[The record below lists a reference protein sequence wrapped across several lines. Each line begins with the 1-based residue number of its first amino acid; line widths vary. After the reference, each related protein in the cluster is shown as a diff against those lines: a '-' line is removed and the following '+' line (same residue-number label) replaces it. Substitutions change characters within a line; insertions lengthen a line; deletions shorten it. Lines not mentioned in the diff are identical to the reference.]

1 LQDRRKFSSA
11 EDLAEANA
19 NYCNGKKD
27 GDEDRERMER
37 LVQWPPPEV
46 LELAKRAM
54 AFGGAPEAVLSELSP
69 IKYPVWCC
77 CLIFDSIESYD
88 VMESDV

>member
-1 LQDRRKFSSA
+1 
-11 EDLAEANA
+11 
-19 NYCNGKKD
+19 
-27 GDEDRERMER
+27 M
-37 LVQWPPPEV
+37 QWPPPEV
-46 LELAKRAM
+46 VELAKRAM

-77 CLIFDSIESYD
+77 CSIFYFCLSCD